1 MGGHAELVL
10 ARFVRVLESLHGI
23 NHPSF
28 DISLF
33 FAFSFSFFFTV
44 TYHTLHLPKSRH
56 MHMHKRRPYP
66 PTNYKLMQ
74 HTCLQVFILAIT
86 HSLSSLA
93 HRRSYNKFA
102 YHGLGNVNK
111 QQQYDQNFCHSRMR
125 ADSDCASVKEKK
137 TKIKKNKKMTK
148 VMPRW

>member
-10 ARFVRVLESLHGI
+10 ARFVRVLESLHTSSI
-23 NHPSF
+23 ILRSIFRFSSRFPS
-28 DISLF
+28 L
-33 FAFSFSFFFTV
+33 FFTV